1 MVLEPQLIE
10 TLCDLECLGKQLAG
24 EEVLAVDTEA
34 DSLHHYFPKVCLI
47 QISTNQQ
54 TFVIDPLAIRTMDVL
69 RPLFGSQKIK
79 KVFHGADYDLRSLF
93 RDFSIEVKNLFDTMV
108 ASQFIDKKELSLAG
122 VLNERFGIL
131 LSKKY
136 QRANWSK
143 RPLSHKMLLYAA
155 HDTAHLI
162 RLYRELEQELRFK
175 GRLSWVEEECKRLS
189 VECTLGGDSGLT
201 RRLANGQNRGGSLT
215 HFISPKAQ
223 PRNTPLFKRFKG
235 AGKMEPRDLAILE
248 NLLLFRERRAMQEDR
263 PPFRLFANHVIEKLV
278 RTKPTDREALRKV
291 SGLPADFMKR
301 YAEGVLK
308 AIRSGLELLADRL
321 PSFPKTR
328 SPAPAPKK
336 QARLRRL
343 KAWREQKASQLA
355 LEPGLVCNNVLL
367 EALAEAHPKDP
378 DEIRAIPRMKN
389 WQRETF
395 GYEIVDVLR
404 EIW

>member
-1 MVLEPQLIE
+1 
-10 TLCDLECLGKQLAG
+10 
-24 EEVLAVDTEA
+24 
-34 DSLHHYFPKVCLI
+34 
-47 QISTNQQ
+47 
-54 TFVIDPLAIRTMDVL
+54 
-69 RPLFGSQKIK
+69 
-79 KVFHGADYDLRSLF
+79 
-93 RDFSIEVKNLFDTMV
+93 
-108 ASQFIDKKELSLAG
+108 
-122 VLNERFGIL
+122 
-131 LSKKY
+131 
-136 QRANWSK
+136 
-143 RPLSHKMLLYAA
+143 
-155 HDTAHLI
+155 
-162 RLYRELEQELRFK
+162 
-175 GRLSWVEEECKRLS
+175 
-189 VECTLGGDSGLT
+189 
-201 RRLANGQNRGGSLT
+201 
-215 HFISPKAQ
+215 
-223 PRNTPLFKRFKG
+223 
-235 AGKMEPRDLAILE
+235 MEPRDLAILE

-291 SGLPADFMKR
+291 PGLPADFMKR

-378 DEIRAIPRMKN
+378 DELGAIPRMKN

-395 GYEIVDVLR
+395 GHEIVDVLR